1 MPYVDLPGVHLW
13 YTDTGGDGPPVVFL
27 HAASGTCESWV
38 YQLPAFTEA
47 SYRCIAFDRKGWG
60 HSRPDP
66 AGEQPGSVSDDL
78 QRLADHLTLTRFHLV
93 ATAAG
98 GGGSLDYALGHP
110 ERVRSLVIADHGFGQ
125 LQDPEFKQVVD
136 RVRPLQIDGLPVEL
150 RELGP
155 GYRATNPA
163 GMRRWLEIERASV
176 AEGAR
181 GPRQPPRNQLAFAL
195 LETLTVPTLLIAG
208 EADLITPPAVMRLVA
223 AHIPGCQFA
232 TVPEAGHAAFWE
244 RPDVWNRV
252 VLDFIG
258 QH

>member
-1 MPYVDLPGVHLW
+1 MPYANLPGVHLW
-13 YTDTGGDGPPVVFL
+13 YTDTGGNAPPVVFL
-27 HAASGTCESWV
+27 HAASGTSESWV
-38 YQLPAFTEA
+38 HQLTAFTEA
-47 SYRCIAFDRKGWG
+47 GYRCIAFDRKGWG

-66 AGEQPGSVSDDL
+66 AGEQPGYVSDDL
-78 QRLADHLTLTRFHLV
+78 HGLADDLGLASVHLV

-98 GGGSLDYALGHP
+98 GGGSLDYALSHP
-110 ERVRSLVIADHGFGQ
+110 ERVRSLVIADHGFNQ
-125 LQDPEFKQVVD
+125 LQDPEFRQVVD
-136 RVRPLQIDGLPVEL
+136 RVRPPEIDGLPVEL

-163 GMRRWLEIERASV
+163 GMHRWLEIERASA

-181 GPRQPPRNQLAFAL
+181 GPRQQPRNQLAFAL
-195 LETLTVPTLLIAG
+195 LETLQVPTLMVAG

-223 AHIPGCQFA
+223 AHIHGCQFA

-244 RPDVWNRV
+244 RPDIWNRI

>member
-38 YQLPAFTEA
+38 YQLSAFTEA
-47 SYRCIAFDRKGWG
+47 GYRCIAFDRKGWG

-78 QRLADHLTLTRFHLV
+78 HGLADHLTLTRFHLV

-223 AHIPGCQFA
+223 AHIPSCQFA